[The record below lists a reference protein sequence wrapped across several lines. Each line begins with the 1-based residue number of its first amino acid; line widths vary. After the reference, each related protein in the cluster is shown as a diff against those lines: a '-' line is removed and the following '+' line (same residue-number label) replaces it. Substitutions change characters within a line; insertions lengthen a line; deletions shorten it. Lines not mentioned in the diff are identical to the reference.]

1 MTLAVTLKGNMFFN
15 EKLDRCLMLGN
26 QMYQILL
33 VKFSHVLK
41 YEVVNDK
48 HSYEPRAIGQ
58 RVCIEE
64 DEF

>member
-1 MTLAVTLKGNMFFN
+1 
-15 EKLDRCLMLGN
+15 
-26 QMYQILL
+26 MYQILL

-64 DEF
+64 DEFWLCQMQCYQLKGSTLLKCEIW